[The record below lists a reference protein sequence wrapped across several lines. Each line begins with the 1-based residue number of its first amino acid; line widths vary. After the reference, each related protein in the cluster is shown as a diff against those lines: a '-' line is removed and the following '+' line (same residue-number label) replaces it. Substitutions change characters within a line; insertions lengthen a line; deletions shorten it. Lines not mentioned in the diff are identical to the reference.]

1 MRYDYSAVDFITFD
15 CLGWPVT
22 AIPEGGGTLF
32 IEDFTPAVSGAAGT
46 APIAAARMGLRCL
59 AVGGLGQDLM
69 GDWVLGR
76 LAGFGVDTSTLPR
89 IPGARTSPS
98 IVATRPGGLH
108 PALHLKGATGVFTI
122 EDAVLPQVVDARVV
136 HLGGVGLMD
145 AMDKGRNAARAGGAR
160 VTADVFAGSPDDL
173 PAVASVLPHV
183 DYFMPSIEEARALTG
198 LTDLGD
204 TARFFLDRGV
214 GACVFT
220 LGEDGAYDHGADGVR
235 LTQPAFAVDVRCTC
249 SDAFALALCRDM
261 DPETAVRFA
270 QAGSALT
277 ATGLGSQ
284 AGITSFDHTWDF
296 MRTTPARPSAHA
308 AATA

>member
-1 MRYDYSAVDFITFD
+1 
-15 CLGWPVT
+15 
-22 AIPEGGGTLF
+22 
-32 IEDFTPAVSGAAGT
+32 
-46 APIAAARMGLRCL
+46 
-59 AVGGLGQDLM
+59 
-69 GDWVLGR
+69 
-76 LAGFGVDTSTLPR
+76 
-89 IPGARTSPS
+89 
-98 IVATRPGGLH
+98 
-108 PALHLKGATGVFTI
+108 
-122 EDAVLPQVVDARVV
+122 
-136 HLGGVGLMD
+136 MD

-183 DYFMPSIEEARALTG
+183 DNFMPSIEEARALTG
-198 LTDLGD
+198 LADLGD
-204 TARFFLDRGV
+204 TARFLLDRGV

-235 LTQPAFAVDVRCTC
+235 FTQPAFAV
-249 SDAFALALCRDM
+249 ALCRDM

-270 QAGSALT
+270 QAGSVLT